1 MCNALTHVRF
11 TPNSDR
17 KSRHAQ
23 MVQMVMSALPP
34 KADMCGATAE
44 VRFGP
49 IADIQTWALES
60 LKPFLVHRESYIR
73 IVEIVRYQRPRKPW
87 SMRVTVWL
95 AVMLFAIFAAAMQ
108 AQQAIAPPID
118 ANGNMAR
125 VL

>member
-1 MCNALTHVRF
+1 
-11 TPNSDR
+11 
-17 KSRHAQ
+17 
-23 MVQMVMSALPP
+23 MSALPP
-34 KADMCGATAE
+34 EADVCGANRH
-44 VRFGP
+44 VCFGP
-49 IADIQTWALES
+49 ITDIQTWALES